1 MENKA
6 SRIEAAISGIG
17 IVSPIGN
24 DIESVKE
31 NLLKRKDGI
40 ATATK
45 IDVRPF
51 VSKLCAQYNFDY
63 ANELS
68 ENELS
73 IYTDPCLRLA
83 ISTARRA
90 LHDSNIDITSNQE
103 RIALVFATCNGTLN
117 SREHEY
123 KVQKGIEKNFNKKT
137 YMQAEFYSAAKALS
151 CALDLRGQVWV
162 VNTACSSSTAA
173 IGLAE
178 SLIKDDSADVVI
190 VGGADAVALSNY
202 AGFSAIKVVSS
213 EKTASFSEPVGMN
226 IGEGSAFWIIE
237 NLEKCKN
244 RKGKIYGK
252 VLGHS
257 TGADAYHPTQPDPR
271 GEGAYRVLNKAI
283 ENANVKLSDIACIN
297 AHASGTL
304 ANDRAEAK
312 GILKFLGEEKI
323 PVTSSKSYIGHCMG
337 ATGILEA
344 TLQLISM
351 NNDFISPTLRFVGP
365 RKDCENL
372 NVAESLIE
380 KKYDCFLSSNY
391 AFAGNNAAIVVA
403 KESVESSQVIPEK
416 KKIVITS
423 HNTFT
428 PLGKDS
434 SELLSALKEG
444 KSAIKKVERFNV
456 ANENFS
462 YASLM
467 PKLSARDLDRRID
480 FSGMSVIGTYA
491 TMVAKKTLEKAN
503 LKVSKENSEDVSLT
517 LCVCRGADES
527 VHLESVFASDEYKGN
542 VASFSN
548 ITANST
554 AGWVSKA
561 LEIKGANITI
571 TSGLNSGLQGIM
583 NACRIIDFDEA
594 KFAMAVCADEVFAQ
608 ELSGYA
614 NAEFLCDNNQAENFE
629 SNFDNKFQTVLG
641 EGACAFLL
649 EEEKNAIARGANI
662 LGTIVGYE
670 CRTFCDDFYSE
681 NLSGN
686 TLLSVVKSVL
696 EKANLSENDVDIIIW
711 SPMGNAQDKKVL
723 NIAEKFFSNAI
734 LLNSTYNLGYVETS
748 STAINLS
755 ACLEAIKNGEE
766 FWEQKVGT
774 KSDKNLNKKAE
785 NILVLASSH
794 IGNNYALLI
803 NL

>member
-1 MENKA
+1 MENQRGK
-6 SRIEAAISGIG
+6 IEAAISGIG
-17 IVSPIGN
+17 IISPIGN
-24 DIESVKE
+24 DIASVKE
-31 NLLKRKDGI
+31 NLLLCKDGI
-40 ATATK
+40 INATK

-51 VSKLCAQYNFDY
+51 VSKLCAEYKFDFSE
-63 ANELS
+63 ELNS
-68 ENELS
+68 DEIS
-73 IYTDPCLRLA
+73 VYTDPCLLLA
-83 ISTARRA
+83 ISAARRA
-90 LHDSNIDITSNQE
+90 LRDSNIANNFSKE
-103 RIALVFATCNGTLN
+103 RIALVFATCNAGLN

-123 KVQKGIEKNFNKKT
+123 KVQREIEKKFNKKT

-151 CALDLRGQVWV
+151 CALDLRGEVWV

-178 SLIKDDSADVVI
+178 SLIKDDRADVVI

-283 ENANVKLSDIACIN
+283 QNANVKLSDIACIN

-312 GILKFLGEEKI
+312 GILKFLDEEKI
-323 PVTSSKSYIGHCMG
+323 LVTSSKSYIGHCMG
-337 ATGILEA
+337 ATGILES
-344 TLQLISM
+344 TLQLIAM
-351 NNDFISPTLRFVGP
+351 NNDFIPPTLRFVGA

-372 NVAESLIE
+372 NVAESIIE

-403 KESVESSQVIPEK
+403 KESVASTQIIPAK

-428 PLGKDS
+428 PLGKDT
-434 SELLSALKEG
+434 SELLSALQGGE
-444 KSAIKKVERFNV
+444 SSIKKSERFNV
-456 ANENFS
+456 ENENFS

-480 FSGMSVIGTYA
+480 FSGMSIIGTYA
-491 TMVAKKTLEKAN
+491 TMVAKKTLEKAD
-503 LKVSKENSEDVSLT
+503 LKVTKENSENISLT

-527 VHLESVFASDEYKGN
+527 AHVESVFSSDEYKGN

-561 LEIKGANITI
+561 LEIKGANITL
-571 TSGLNSGLQGIM
+571 TSGLNSGIQGIM

-608 ELSGYA
+608 QLSGYA
-614 NAEFLCDNNQAENFE
+614 NAGFLCDNNQAADFK
-629 SNFDNKFQTVLG
+629 SNFDNDFQTVLG

-649 EEEKNAIARGANI
+649 EEEANAKVRGANI
-662 LGTIVGYE
+662 LGTILAYS
-670 CRTFCDDFYSE
+670 CKTFCDDFCSE
-681 NLSGN
+681 NLSEEA
-686 TLLSVVKSVL
+686 LLSATKEVL
-696 EKANLSENDVDIIIW
+696 EKANMSANEVDIIVW
-711 SPMGNAQDKKVL
+711 APMGNAQDKKIL
-723 NIAEKFFSNAI
+723 NMAEKFFNNAI
-734 LLNSTYNLGYVETS
+734 LLNTTYNLGYVETS
-748 STAINLS
+748 SVAINLS
-755 ACLEAIKNGEE
+755 ACLESIKNGSD
-766 FWEQKVGT
+766 FWEQKIGT
-774 KSDKNLNKKAE
+774 KGKNNCAQKAK

-794 IGNNYALLI
+794 VGNNYALLI